1 TPKIDANFPGKEAMI
16 GKYDE
21 FEGVQRGSG
30 DHCGWALCKCST
42 LCVQVH
48 GSEEMHDILFSAL
61 KTMFITEILSFIGI
75 RILLLSTED
84 LQQHFETEASDF
96 IKHPSRYARNFLE
109 YCCFKGLAVATQ
121 LTDHVSDKGFRRL
134 TFDMMLAWEAP
145 GMTSKPLLKVD
156 IENSVGPEAFERL
169 GPAIPTVADVITA
182 RNLFDVLTAST
193 RGRLPFLIYDKYL
206 AGVEKAIKTMK
217 NLSAST
223 LLSSLRLANG
233 EMIIDIDGTVTT
245 QPVLQHVG
253 VSAWPGRLTLT
264 DHALYFEALGIV
276 SYDKAKKYDLSTD
289 LKQIIKPDLTGP
301 WGARLFDKAV
311 MYKSISVPEPVVMEF
326 PELTGH
332 SRRDYWLA
340 IIQEILCVHQFIR
353 KFHLG
358 GVGRAEALSKSVL
371 GILRLRAIR
380 EAFHVLP
387 PHPEKLLTFNLAEK
401 LPGGDLILEAL
412 SDLLPS
418 VDVQSPKNN
427 EAHVSEKTDK
437 RGLYSTSALSTM
449 SNIGFTFMK
458 GSGAIDEMSLPV
470 GEVLVGE
477 LTTLE
482 KAVMQ
487 SRNSFEKVELAQ
499 ATIEGVKVEGIDT
512 NAAVMKELLL
522 PVIEFFK
529 WLRFLATWE
538 EPLKSITFC
547 TIVCYIIYRGW
558 IGYALPCFFLFM
570 AVFMLCSRHFS
581 RGKPITEVRVTAPP
595 TQNTV
600 EQLLALQQAVSQ
612 VEELVQDGNI
622 ILLKF
627 RALLLAAFPQATDQA
642 ALVLILLA
650 IMLAFLPLK
659 IAILL
664 VFLEIFTR
672 QMPLRKPNTERC
684 TRRFREWWFS
694 IPAAP
699 VLLEKPKQEKK

>member
-1 TPKIDANFPGKEAMI
+1 MGSKVKGAMASLARENSFKTIFSSSRKSEDDDENQGSSSASQSPGKKWI
-16 GKYDE
+16 
-21 FEGVQRGSG
+21 
-30 DHCGWALCKCST
+30 
-42 LCVQVH
+42 
-48 GSEEMHDILFSAL
+48 SE
-61 KTMFITEILSFIGI
+61 LSSLANVVVGRCA

-84 LQQHFETEASDF
+84 LQQQFETEASDF

-109 YCCFKGLAVATQ
+109 YCCFKALAVATQ

-145 GMTSKPLLKVD
+145 AMTSKPLLKVD
-156 IENSVGPEAFERL
+156 IENYVGPEAFERL
-169 GPAIPTVADVITA
+169 APAIPTVADVITA
-182 RNLFDVLTAST
+182 HNLFDVLTSST
-193 RGRLPFLIYDKYL
+193 RGRLPFPIYDKYL

-217 NLSAST
+217 NQSAST
-223 LLSSLRLANG
+223 MLSSLRLANG
-233 EMIIDIDGTVTT
+233 EMIIDVDGTVTT

-276 SYDKAKKYDLSTD
+276 SYDKAKKYDLSSD
-289 LKQIIKPDLTGP
+289 LKQVVKPDLTGP

-311 MYKSISVPEPVVMEF
+311 MYKSISLPEPVVMEF

-340 IIQEILCVHQFIR
+340 ILQEILCVHQFIR
-353 KFHLG
+353 KFHLE
-358 GVGRAEALSKSVL
+358 GVGRAEAISKSVL

-380 EAFHVLP
+380 EAFHILP
-387 PHPEKLLTFNLAEK
+387 PHPERLLTFNLAEK

-418 VDVQSPKNN
+418 VDARSPRNN
-427 EAHVSEKTDK
+427 EVHISKNMDK
-437 RGLYSTSALSTM
+437 SGLHSTSALSTL
-449 SNIGFTFMK
+449 SSLGFTFSK
-458 GSGAIDEMSLPV
+458 VSGATDETGLPV

-477 LTTLE
+477 LTPLE
-482 KAVMQ
+482 RAVMQ
-487 SRNSFEKVELAQ
+487 SRSSFEKVELAQ
-499 ATIEGVKVEGIDT
+499 ATIQGVKVEGIDT

-522 PVIEFFK
+522 PAIEFVK
-529 WLRFLATWE
+529 WLQVLATWE
-538 EPLKSITFC
+538 DPLKSVIFC

-558 IGYALPCFFLFM
+558 ICYALPCFFL
-570 AVFMLCSRHFS
+570 AIAIFMLCSHHFS
-581 RGKPITEVRVTAPP
+581 KGKPITEIRVAAPP

-622 ILLKF
+622 ILLKI
-627 RALLLAAFPQATDQA
+627 RALLLAAFPQATDRA
-642 ALVLILLA
+642 AVVLIFLA
-650 IMLAFLPLK
+650 IILAFLPSK
-659 IAILL
+659 IIILL

-672 QMPLRKPNTERC
+672 QMPLRQPSTERV

-699 VLLEKPKQEKK
+699 VLLDKPKQEKKKK